1 MSLNIYTD
9 QDYLPS
15 SLPHFVMLYPFWG
28 KNHEDSSN
36 PNSGRYDQ
44 YTGMGKQ
51 WFKMTSLEEAH
62 LTVLPFDWGEV
73 SKEPEM
79 AQSLAERMAQAS
91 AAQEKPL
98 VVFCLDDS
106 TEPIAIQNSLVFR
119 TSLLRSTSQ
128 PNEFVIPA
136 WSEDFVERYCQGE
149 VKLRSKSSEPVIA
162 YCGYDALCEP
172 KSKLKTRLRMR
183 LGAAPT
189 MSRVLS
195 KAGIDLVKHPLPWL
209 YGSRIRGQALF
220 ILSRTPGIQCNFIIR
235 NSLHHSSSLSI
246 SPRQQFVENMV
257 NSDYVLCT
265 RGGGNFSYRFYE
277 TLSCGRIPLFVNTD
291 CSLPFEQHIDWKKY
305 CVWVEEEDLP
315 HLGNIIREFHARLSP
330 QEFQDMQLA
339 CRKLWLDWLSPQ
351 GFFANFHRYFSS

>member
-44 YTGMGKQ
+44 YTGIGKQ
-51 WFKMTSLEEAH
+51 WFKMTSLDEAH

-73 SKEPEM
+73 SKEAEM
-79 AQSLAERMAQAS
+79 AHSLAERMAQAS

-98 VVFCLDDS
+98 IVFCLDDS

-149 VKLRSKSSEPVIA
+149 VKLRSKSSEPVIS

-172 KSKLKTRLRMR
+172 KSKLKAHLRMR

-189 MSRVLS
+189 VSRVLS

-209 YGSRIRGQALF
+209 YGSRIRAQALY
-220 ILSRTPGIQCNFIIR
+220 ILSRTSGIQCSFIIR
-235 NSLHHSSSLSI
+235 DALHHSSSLSI

-257 NSDYVLCT
+257 DSDYVLCT

-291 CSLPFEQHIDWKKY
+291 CSLPFEQYIDWKKY
-305 CVWVEEEDLP
+305 CVWVEEDDLP
-315 HLGNIIREFHARLSP
+315 RLGDIIREFHARLSP
-330 QEFQDMQLA
+330 KEFQDMQLA

-351 GFFANFHRYFSS
+351 GFFSNFHRYFFS